1 MEDNLK
7 KGTTTVVVVYD
18 KGVVLA
24 TDKRASM
31 GYLIAHKNAQKLFK
45 ITDTIGATCAGV
57 VGDIQGLI
65 GLLEAEANLYEMKNG
80 KNISTKALARLT
92 SNILQGQR
100 YYPLIAWLILGG
112 YDSNGAEA
120 YSIDPVGGV
129 NKDIMISTGSGSTMA
144 YGVLEDRFREN
155 MTLEE
160 GIELGVRA
168 INAAIQRD
176 LATGDG
182 IAVAVVDSS
191 GYRELSKEEIENIA
205 VKVKNK

>member
-45 ITDTIGATCAGV
+45 ITDTIGATCAGI
-57 VGDIQGLI
+57 VGDIQSLI

-80 KNISTKALARLT
+80 KKISTKALARLT

-100 YYPLIAWLILGG
+100 YYPLIAWLVLGG
-112 YDSNGAEA
+112 YGSNGAEA

-155 MTLEE
+155 MTFEE

-182 IAVAVVDSS
+182 IAVAVIDSS
-191 GYRELSKEEIENIA
+191 GYRELSKEEIETIA

>member
-45 ITDTIGATCAGV
+45 ITDTIGATCAGI
-57 VGDIQGLI
+57 VGDIQSLI

-80 KNISTKALARLT
+80 KKISTKALARLT

-100 YYPLIAWLILGG
+100 YYPLIAWLVLGG
-112 YDSNGAEA
+112 CDSNGAEA

-129 NKDIMISTGSGSTMA
+129 NRDTMISTGSGSTMA

-160 GIELGVRA
+160 GIELSVRA

-182 IAVAVVDSS
+182 IAVAVIDSS
-191 GYRELSKEEIENIA
+191 GYRELSKEEIETIA

>member
-45 ITDTIGATCAGV
+45 ITDTIGATCAGI
-57 VGDIQGLI
+57 VGDIQSLI

-80 KNISTKALARLT
+80 KKISTKALARLT

-100 YYPLIAWLILGG
+100 YYPLIAWLVLGG

-129 NKDIMISTGSGSTMA
+129 NRDTMISTGSGSTMA

-155 MTLEE
+155 MTFEE

-182 IAVAVVDSS
+182 IAVAVIDSS
-191 GYRELSKEEIENIA
+191 GYRELSKKEIETIA

>member
-45 ITDTIGATCAGV
+45 ITDTIGATCAGI
-57 VGDIQGLI
+57 VGDIQSLI

-80 KNISTKALARLT
+80 KKISTKALARLT

-100 YYPLIAWLILGG
+100 YYPLIAWLVLGG

-129 NKDIMISTGSGSTMA
+129 NRDTMISTGSGSTMA

-155 MTLEE
+155 MTFEE

-182 IAVAVVDSS
+182 IAVAVIDSS
-191 GYRELSKEEIENIA
+191 GYRELSKEEIETIA

>member
-24 TDKRASM
+24 TDKRAST

-57 VGDIQGLI
+57 VGDIQSLI

-80 KNISTKALARLT
+80 KKISTKALARLT

-120 YSIDPVGGV
+120 YSIDPIGGV
-129 NKDIMISTGSGSTMA
+129 NKDVMISTGSGSTMA

-160 GIELGVRA
+160 GIELSIRA

-191 GYRELSKEEIENIA
+191 GYRDLSKEEIETIA

>member
-7 KGTTTVVVVYD
+7 KGTTTVVVVCD
-18 KGVVLA
+18 KAVVLA
-24 TDKRASM
+24 TDKRAST

-57 VGDIQGLI
+57 VGDIQSLI

-80 KNISTKALARLT
+80 KKISTKALARLT

-120 YSIDPVGGV
+120 YSIDPIGGV
-129 NKDIMISTGSGSTMA
+129 NKDTMISTGSGSTMA

-160 GIELGVRA
+160 GIELSIRA

-191 GYRELSKEEIENIA
+191 GYRELSKEEIETIA

>member
-45 ITDTIGATCAGV
+45 ITDAIGATCAGV
-57 VGDIQGLI
+57 VGDIQNLI

-80 KNISTKALARLT
+80 KKISTKALARLT

-191 GYRELSKEEIENIA
+191 GYRELSKKEIGDTLT
-205 VKVKNK
+205 KVKNK

>member
-45 ITDTIGATCAGV
+45 ITDTIGATCAGI
-57 VGDIQGLI
+57 VGDIQSLI
-65 GLLEAEANLYEMKNG
+65 GILEAEANLYEMKNG
-80 KNISTKALARLT
+80 KKISTKALARLT

-100 YYPLIAWLILGG
+100 YYPLIAWLVLGG

-129 NKDIMISTGSGSTMA
+129 NRDTMISTGSGSTMA

-155 MTLEE
+155 MTFEE
-160 GIELGVRA
+160 GIELSVRA

-182 IAVAVVDSS
+182 IAVAVIDSS
-191 GYRELSKEEIENIA
+191 GYRELSKEEIETIA

>member
-45 ITDTIGATCAGV
+45 ITDTIGATCAGI
-57 VGDIQGLI
+57 VGDIQSLI

-80 KNISTKALARLT
+80 KKISTKALARLT

-100 YYPLIAWLILGG
+100 YYPLIAWLVLGG
-112 YDSNGAEA
+112 YGSNGAEA

-129 NKDIMISTGSGSTMA
+129 NRDTMISTGSGSTMA

-155 MTLEE
+155 MTFEE

-182 IAVAVVDSS
+182 IAVAVIDSS
-191 GYRELSKEEIENIA
+191 GYRELSKEEIETIA